1 MTTSSLKTHQPT
13 TKQDYRHVV
22 MIVAG
27 LLFVVSAI
35 SSLVIQDWRNVTI
48 AMILVVL
55 VFAPI
60 LAERWVNLIVP
71 TSLQIQYALLLLTG
85 PYLGGY
91 WRWYEI
97 WQPWDTVV
105 HFYSG
110 FFASFALLLAL
121 AKTLH
126 TFRLSLPVWL
136 EIVMLITA
144 KATIALTWESGE
156 FLFDLTFDTRTQGG
170 NHDTMTDMMAGLFP
184 AFLIAAALYAHR
196 RYGTFRYLDSL
207 KLAGQSKIS

>member
-71 TSLQIQYALLLLTG
+71 TSLQVQYALLLLTG

-91 WRWYEI
+91 WRC
-97 WQPWDTVV
+97 
-105 HFYSG
+105 
-110 FFASFALLLAL
+110 
-121 AKTLH
+121 
-126 TFRLSLPVWL
+126 
-136 EIVMLITA
+136 
-144 KATIALTWESGE
+144 
-156 FLFDLTFDTRTQGG
+156 
-170 NHDTMTDMMAGLFP
+170 
-184 AFLIAAALYAHR
+184 
-196 RYGTFRYLDSL
+196 
-207 KLAGQSKIS
+207 